1 VLTYN
6 FDPERWFDRECAVL
20 EKALREGILDR
31 AAYEAARDGLQQKLD
46 ALWDRLDGSYRLPE

>member
-1 VLTYN
+1 MTYN
-6 FDPERWFDRECAVL
+6 FDPERWFDREWAVL

-31 AAYEAARDGLQQKLD
+31 AAYEAALYGLQQKLD